1 MPRALPNFSG
11 LQRLEQTIKTRLEPL
26 QRSMSFGSNAVTN
39 TQIRKDP
46 GVQARQATTNPGT
59 ANAQLTSNYRTKF
72 DKTRDFSSRIT
83 QMTQTAAQQRRLQ
96 QMQSQLEA
104 AQARTIQPVAARA
117 GAQRGNNQAMPV
129 ANNYAGPINSK
140 NPIRQQ
146 IVKAALSLQGT
157 PYAWGGGGYGS
168 RGSRGTG
175 LGTQNVI
182 GVDCSGLTQYAYG
195 SVGIK
200 IPRHSNSQTASGY
213 RTNIG
218 NAQPGDLVG
227 WNRGGH
233 VAIYIGNGMIMESRK
248 PGTRASI
255 RRLGANEGVYAV
267 RLRLPGD

>member
-1 MPRALPNFSG
+1 MPRTLPNFSG

-26 QRSMSFGSNAVTN
+26 QRSMSFGNQAVTD
-39 TQIRKDP
+39 TQVRKDP
-46 GVQARQATTNPGT
+46 GVQARQAITNPGT
-59 ANAQLTSNYRTKF
+59 RNAELASNYRTKF
-72 DKTRDFSSRIT
+72 DKTREFSSRIT
-83 QMTQTAAQQRRLQ
+83 SLTQTAAQQRRLQ
-96 QMQSQLEA
+96 QMQSQLER
-104 AQARTIQPVAARA
+104 AQAQTIQPVAARS

-129 ANNYAGPINSK
+129 SNYAGAVKSN
-140 NPIRQQ
+140 NPLRNQ
-146 IVKAALSLQGT
+146 IVQAAMSLQGT
-157 PYAWGGGGYGS
+157 PYAWGGGGKGN

-195 SVGIK
+195 SVGIN

-213 RTNIG
+213 RTSIQ

-248 PGTRASI
+248 PGTRASV

>member
-11 LQRLEQTIKTRLEPL
+11 LQRLEQTLKTRVEPL
-26 QRSMSFGSNAVTN
+26 QRALSFGSNAVNN
-39 TQIRKDP
+39 TQIRRDP
-46 GVQARQATTNPGT
+46 GTQARQATTNPSST
-59 ANAQLTSNYRTKF
+59 NVELANNYRTKF

-83 QMTQTAAQQRRLQ
+83 RMTQTAAQQRRLQ
-96 QMQSQLEA
+96 QMQSQLER
-104 AQARTIQPVAARA
+104 AQAQTIAPVAARS
-117 GAQRGNNQAMPV
+117 GAQRGNNAAYPV
-129 ANNYAGPINSK
+129 SNWAGPVNSK

-195 SVGIK
+195 TVGIK

-213 RTNIG
+213 RTSIQ

-248 PGTRASI
+248 PGTRASV